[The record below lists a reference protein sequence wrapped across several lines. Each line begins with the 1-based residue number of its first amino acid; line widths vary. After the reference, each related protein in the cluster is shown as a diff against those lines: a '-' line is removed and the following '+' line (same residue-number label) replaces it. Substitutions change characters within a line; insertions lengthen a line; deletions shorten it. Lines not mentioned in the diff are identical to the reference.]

1 VPDSYLDLARR
12 VLLVERRP
20 LSAKNI
26 LETAIRAD
34 GLPPHLYG
42 RTPHKTLQ
50 ARLSEDILNR
60 RSRSQFFRTDA
71 GKFFLREFLNDP
83 RIPEEMKCEY
93 PAPRRSLQL
102 ENRSVLSV
110 SRDNW
115 KRKFDDKLLVK
126 ADIFREN
133 IGEEDLE
140 YIEVESLAK
149 QDVFL
154 PILSFVLVH
163 RERSVLSYMIGRLR
177 SASDPLKRPRSI
189 GFGGYV
195 LEDHRD
201 ITYDAFFGVLE
212 SGITI
217 LADGTGM
224 PLEIAERARYESEI
238 VPRMCVISKTHL
250 GDEALFV
257 VADYKCAEEFDPGR
271 PNLSFT
277 GLKWLSSSNMP
288 NDLSNYDPLSW
299 SMLCPNSQ
307 EGLSA
312 FPS

>member
-1 VPDSYLDLARR
+1 MSDSYLNLARK

-26 LETAIRAD
+26 LETALRTD

-60 RSRSQFFRTDA
+60 RIRSQFFRTDA

-83 RIPEEMKCEY
+83 SIPEEMKCVY

-110 SRDNW
+110 SRDIWN
-115 KRKFDDKLLVK
+115 RKLHNKKMVK
-126 ADIFREN
+126 AEVFRESV
-133 IGEEDLE
+133 GEEDLD
-140 YIEVESLAK
+140 YVEVESLRK
-149 QDVFL
+149 QEDYL

-163 RERSVLSYMIGRLR
+163 RERNVLSYMIGRLR

-201 ITYDAFFGVLE
+201 ITYDAFYGVLE

-217 LADGTGM
+217 LADGIGM
-224 PLEIAERARYESEI
+224 PLELAERARYESEL

-250 GDEALFV
+250 GEDAVFV
-257 VADYKCAEEFDPGR
+257 ISDYKCADAFDPGR
-271 PNLSFT
+271 PNMSFT
-277 GLKWLSSSNMP
+277 GLKWLNKSNLP
-288 NDLSNYDPLSW
+288 NDPTSFDPLSW
-299 SMLCPNSQ
+299 FMLRQNNF
-307 EGLSA
+307 EGPSA
-312 FPS
+312 FL